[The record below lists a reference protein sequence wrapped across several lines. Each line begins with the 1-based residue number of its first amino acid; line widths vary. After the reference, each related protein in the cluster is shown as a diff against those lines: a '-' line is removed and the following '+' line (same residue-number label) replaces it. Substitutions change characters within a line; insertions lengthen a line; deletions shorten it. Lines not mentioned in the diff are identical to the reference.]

1 MIGMETRWQERN
13 LWMED
18 GYTIVIPG
26 KPMSQPRPR
35 FSSAKGFVRTYEL
48 KSSRDS
54 KSHIQHTAL
63 MQIESNGGELVQ
75 LKGPI
80 AVRITA
86 KFPCPKSQ
94 HRKKMPV
101 PAKWKANGPD
111 IDNIAKHY
119 MDALLASGMLAGDDR
134 QVSSLQ
140 VLKLQVAQGEQPCT
154 IIEVK
159 PLEAQE

>member
-1 MIGMETRWQERN
+1 MQQ
-13 LWMED
+13 
-18 GYTIVIPG
+18 GYTITIPG

-63 MQIESNGGELVQ
+63 MQIEETGGEVVQ
-75 LKGPI
+75 IQGPI
-80 AVRITA
+80 AVRVIA

-94 HRKKMPV
+94 HRKTKPV
-101 PAKWKANGPD
+101 PAKWKSNGPD

-154 IIEVK
+154 IIEVI
-159 PLEAQE
+159 PLEAQA

>member
-1 MIGMETRWQERN
+1 MMHYR
-13 LWMED
+13 
-18 GYTIVIPG
+18 IVVHG
-26 KPMSQPRPR
+26 KPMAQSRPR
-35 FSSAKGFVRTYEL
+35 FFSAKGFVRTYEL

-63 MQIESNGGELVQ
+63 NQISEVKQ
-75 LKGPI
+75 LTGAL

-94 HRKKMPV
+94 HRKTKPV
-101 PAKWKANGPD
+101 QAKWKDNGPD

-134 QVSSLQ
+134 QVASLQ
-140 VLKLQVAQGEQPCT
+140 VLKIQVAQGESPCT
-154 IIEVK
+154 IIEITA
-159 PLEAQE
+159 LEAQE